1 MPNSIDQVRSTSTFE
16 SFEPQNEVQ
25 EKAKQIMQDLV
36 SKILTKVESA
46 SGKLNFDHARLISIS
61 GKPGLGKTHLLEAFI
76 NEFRNNDIDPENLIY
91 LSRGNFTGQNFM
103 GDFAFDG
110 KPIIVIDD
118 LFSEHQSVDSFS
130 SIIDIDTISKFLSFA
145 YEDRRL
151 IITSSNLASEEI
163 FNKVKEVD
171 EVGRVTSRVNEMM
184 AGLPEIKVE
193 GKDYRTIIAETLAS
207 SKDFSI

>member
-1 MPNSIDQVRSTSTFE
+1 MPNSIDQVRKTSTFE
-16 SFEPQNEVQ
+16 SFNPQNKVQ
-25 EKAKQIMQDLV
+25 EEAKTTMQKLV
-36 SKILTKVESA
+36 SKIVAKVKLA

-61 GKPGLGKTHLLEAFI
+61 GEPGLGKTHLLEAFI

-91 LSRGNFTGQNFM
+91 LSRGNFTLDNISKIS
-103 GDFAFDG
+103 DFDQ

-118 LFSEHQSVDSFS
+118 LFSEHQSVEPLGPTTDL
-130 SIIDIDTISKFLSFA
+130 DCLSKFLSFA

-151 IITSSNLASEEI
+151 IITSSNLALGEILKRVEEI
-163 FNKVKEVD
+163 DKI
-171 EVGRVTSRVNEMM
+171 GRINSRANEMM

-193 GKDYRTIIAETLAS
+193 GKDYRTIIAETLAK